1 MMITV
6 HYCQVSTFQPI
17 NSLSYTLWLIDSS
30 DVTSFS
36 EDNMTISYN
45 TTDHRVYIQVP
56 LIRWSDITVTVT
68 VSNECGEDTTE
79 EYELNCKF
87 NQQKTHY
94 NYDEL

>member
-1 MMITV
+1 M
-6 HYCQVSTFQPI
+6 QVSTFQPI
-17 NSLSYTLWLIDSS
+17 NSLSYSLWLNDSME
-30 DVTSFS
+30 VTSYS

-45 TTDHRVYIQVP
+45 TTNHRVYIQVP

-68 VSNECGEDTTE
+68 VNNECGEDTTD

-87 NQQKTHY
+87 KTHY